1 MYSGQTVFDFKRKAS
16 KNPALNNLQ
25 FLKPKD
31 AENDQI
37 ISISS
42 PDLNIDENVFSNI
55 LQNAQKTCYKDDQ
68 FCKIFSFP
76 GYDIDE
82 ILTKSQRN
90 DEFYENQLLLD
101 EFSRLGL

>member
-1 MYSGQTVFDFKRKAS
+1 MYSGQTVFDFKRKS
-16 KNPALNNLQ
+16 SRNPALNNLQ

-31 AENDQI
+31 AENHQI
-37 ISISS
+37 ISLSS
-42 PDLNIDENVFSNI
+42 PDLNIDEKVFSNI
-55 LQNAQKTCYKDDQ
+55 LQNAQKTCYKDDH

-76 GYDIDE
+76 GNDIDE

-90 DEFYENQLLLD
+90 DEFYEQELLFD

>member
-16 KNPALNNLQ
+16 KNPAINNLQ

-68 FCKIFSFP
+68 FCNIFSFP
-76 GYDIDE
+76 GYDIEE